1 MNPREH
7 RERRRDTGSAG
18 RASGALP
25 RLHLIAVDDLVASGD
40 FLARI
45 RPVLEAGGGA
55 MALHLRTRTI
65 PVRRLYEAASRL
77 SELSNETGTLIVVN
91 DRVDVAMAAG
101 AGGVHLR
108 EDSLPAALVR
118 PMTGPEL
125 RVGRSIHAP
134 EQARDYRGGE
144 LDYLV
149 LGAVYPTRSHPGRP
163 AIGPEALG
171 RAAGCG
177 NLPVIAIGG
186 ITPAEVPAVLS
197 QGAHGVMVL
206 SGVWRAA
213 DPPRAVTRYL
223 QVLQEGGER

>member
-1 MNPREH
+1 MSPREYQ
-7 RERRRDTGSAG
+7 ERRGAGSAG
-18 RASGALP
+18 RASGSLP
-25 RLHLIAVDDLVASGD
+25 RLHIIAVDDLVASGD
-40 FLARI
+40 FPARI

-55 MALHLRTRTI
+55 MALHLRTRTT
-65 PVRRLYEAASRL
+65 PVRHLFEAASRL
-77 SELSNETGTLIVVN
+77 VELSRETGTLIVVN
-91 DRVDVAMAAG
+91 DRVDVAIAAG

-118 PMTGPEL
+118 GMTGPKL

-134 EQARDYRGGE
+134 QQARDYRGGE

-171 RAAGCG
+171 RAVHCG

-197 QGAHGVMVL
+197 RGAHGVMVL

-213 DPPRAVTRYL
+213 DPPAAVARYL
-223 QVLQEGGER
+223 QVLREEGER

>member
-1 MNPREH
+1 ML
-7 RERRRDTGSAG
+7 DAGGSA
-18 RASGALP
+18 L
-25 RLHLIAVDDLVASGD
+25 
-40 FLARI
+40 
-45 RPVLEAGGGA
+45 
-55 MALHLRTRTI
+55 ALHLRTRTT
-65 PVRRLYEAASRL
+65 PARRLFDTVSWLSGLSR
-77 SELSNETGTLIVVN
+77 ETGTLVVVN

-108 EDSLPAALVR
+108 EDSLPPALVR
-118 PMTGPEL
+118 EMAGPGL

-163 AIGPEALG
+163 AIGPEAVG
-171 RAAGCG
+171 RAAEWSG
-177 NLPVIAIGG
+177 LPVIAIGG

-197 QGAHGVMVL
+197 RGAHGVMVL

-213 DPPRAVTRYL
+213 EPHAAVTRYL
-223 QVLQEGGER
+223 QVLGKEERR